1 MFVQTNYICAWA
13 GIVKCISVLTLI
25 ILVIGLMVNAVK
37 LSDVL
42 KHLGAILCMTIL
54 LFLLP
59 VFMMS
64 AWSSLSFL
72 QCLEIVS
79 LGIMVG
85 LSLRALRQ
93 GGRRKDQ

>member
-1 MFVQTNYICAWA
+1 MLIETNLMREWA
-13 GIVKCISVLTLI
+13 GIVKSVAVLALT
-25 ILVIGLMVNAVK
+25 ILAIGVIVSAVK

-72 QCLEIVS
+72 QCLEIVV
-79 LGIMVG
+79 LGIMIG
-85 LSLRALRQ
+85 FSLRALRQ
-93 GGRRKDQ
+93 AGKKR

>member
-1 MFVQTNYICAWA
+1 
-13 GIVKCISVLTLI
+13 
-25 ILVIGLMVNAVK
+25 
-37 LSDVL
+37 
-42 KHLGAILCMTIL
+42 MTIL

-93 GGRRKDQ
+93 GAGGKTSEAQSYK